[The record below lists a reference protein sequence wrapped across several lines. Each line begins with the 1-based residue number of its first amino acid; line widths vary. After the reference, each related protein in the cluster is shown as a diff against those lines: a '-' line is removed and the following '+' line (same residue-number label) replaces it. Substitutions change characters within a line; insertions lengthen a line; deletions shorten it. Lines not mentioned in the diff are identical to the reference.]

1 MFYKYE
7 IDNSVVSREEMYEI
21 AEHEIN
27 DDDLLNALMYEIDVN
42 GLDWIW
48 KNLSDMVRVEVSD
61 VAMNNYCDM
70 YFTEVE
76 NEDDVD

>member
-7 IDNSVVSREEMYEI
+7 LDDSVVSREEMYEI

-61 VAMNNYCDM
+61 VAMSNYCDM

>member
-70 YFTEVE
+70 CFIEME
-76 NEDDVD
+76 NEDDID